1 MPLSTDDAGAYQG
14 LLALRFAHVRFR
26 FFDLDATGHRLL
38 ELQILS
44 ILP

>member
-26 FFDLDATGHRLL
+26 LFK
-38 ELQILS
+38 S
-44 ILP
+44 